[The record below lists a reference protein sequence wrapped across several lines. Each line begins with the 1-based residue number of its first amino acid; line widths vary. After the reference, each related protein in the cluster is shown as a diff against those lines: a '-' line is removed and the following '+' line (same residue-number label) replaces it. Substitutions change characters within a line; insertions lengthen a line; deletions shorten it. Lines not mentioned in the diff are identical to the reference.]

1 MSSFNWK
8 RISSVLLVIAGVSL
22 GQSDQEPRPGWARSA
37 VGNFTFSQTQFDNW
51 TKGGEDSRTWQLTL
65 HTSAV
70 QEEKKTTWSHS
81 LDLGFGMSQSGEQ
94 GSRKSLDEIEIES
107 VLTYKMARYLNPFI
121 AFTGETQL
129 APGYQY
135 HDEDGSKVQIS
146 AFFDP
151 AFFRQSA
158 GFGYKVDKIFF
169 TRLGGSLKETITRN
183 YPIPYADDPD
193 TPDIEKTRVEVGMES
208 VSDLNWNVTPNTLL
222 LSKLELFS
230 NLQAFDEIDVSWDTQ
245 LMTKISDYFNFTF
258 QVKLIY
264 DKDLSSSRQ
273 IKQLLGMGVSYT
285 FI

>member
-1 MSSFNWK
+1 MSLLNWK
-8 RISSVLLVIAGVSL
+8 RIASVLLMSVGVSL
-22 GQSDQEPRPGWARSA
+22 GQSEEEPGPGWTRSA

-70 QEEKKTTWSHS
+70 QEQKKTTWSNS
-81 LDLGFGMSQSGEQ
+81 LDLGYGMTQSGEQ
-94 GSRKSLDEIEIES
+94 SSRKSLDEIKIES
-107 VLTYKMARYLNPFI
+107 VFTYKIARYLNPFV

-129 APGYQY
+129 APGYEY
-135 HDEDGSKVQIS
+135 HDGNDSRVQIS

-158 GFGYKVDKIFF
+158 GLGYTIHKIFS

-183 YPIPYADDPD
+183 YPVPYADDPD
-193 TPDIEKTRVEVGMES
+193 TPDIEKNRVEAGMES
-208 VSDLNWNVTPNTLL
+208 VSDLNWNLTPNTLL

-230 NLQAFDEIDVSWDTQ
+230 NLSALDEIDVSWDTQ
-245 LMTKISDYFNFTF
+245 LTTKISNYFNFTF